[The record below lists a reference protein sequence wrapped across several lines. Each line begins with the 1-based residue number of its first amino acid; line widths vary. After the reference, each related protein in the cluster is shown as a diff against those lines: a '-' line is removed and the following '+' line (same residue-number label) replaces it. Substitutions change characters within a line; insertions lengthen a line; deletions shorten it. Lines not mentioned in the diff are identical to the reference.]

1 LKEREM
7 SYKKWGVLGQGDA
20 VASLKPGKALVSQ
33 GAPGN
38 KKSRVLGQGDA
49 VASLKPG
56 EALVSQGALH
66 HEKSGVLGHGDAV
79 ASLKPGGAG
88 GGRLAAQQRVTTST
102 SNAKRFAAAG

>member
-7 SYKKWGVLGQGDA
+7 SYKKWGVLGQGDDA

-56 EALVSQGALH
+56 EALVAEG
-66 HEKSGVLGHGDAV
+66 
-79 ASLKPGGAG
+79 SL
-88 GGRLAAQQRVTTST
+88 RNNECVT
-102 SNAKRFAAAG
+102 